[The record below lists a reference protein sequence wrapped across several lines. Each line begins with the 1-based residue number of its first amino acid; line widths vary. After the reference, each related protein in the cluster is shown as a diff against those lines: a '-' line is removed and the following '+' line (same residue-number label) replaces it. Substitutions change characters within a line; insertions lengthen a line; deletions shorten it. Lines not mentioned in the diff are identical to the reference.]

1 MLFRE
6 QTQRTVHLL
15 LKRLKRQFHLFELK
29 KDNITEFPAGALSMN
44 MVDKDYIIVGSGPG
58 GATVAKELS
67 QRKKKVLILEW
78 GDNNP
83 LTGSFWWGT
92 KSFLWPGRSLL
103 FTPQMLGLVRGIA
116 SGGSTIFYYATCF
129 PVPFDMLKSYGVDIT
144 VEVEEARAAIN
155 GRSWKSSCIR
165 IAGNRS
171 TLLATMEILIM

>member
-1 MLFRE
+1 VGPEGLRWPKSYPRE
-6 QTQRTVHLL
+6 R
-15 LKRLKRQFHLFELK
+15 R
-29 KDNITEFPAGALSMN
+29 
-44 MVDKDYIIVGSGPG
+44 
-58 GATVAKELS
+58 
-67 QRKKKVLILEW
+67 LILEW

-144 VEVEEARAAIN
+144 VEAIN